1 MTESSHS
8 LAAVPPQSGGALAPK
23 PAGVLAL
30 PEWAPDAQENENA
43 EGVDLL
49 KLLRVIWR
57 RKWLILSVLILA
69 TVTTTL
75 ISSLITPVYRSTI
88 LLQIDYTPP
97 KLLTF
102 GEAARAE
109 PIYRGK
115 NDFYETQYQIL
126 QSRSL
131 AKRVVEQMNL
141 GQNPVFMLQKPSPW
155 EQWISQPLRQLWAGG
170 GTQPPEGKSAVP
182 LTSEQANERAVGRF
196 LGSLGVTPVKDSRLV
211 RLSFSSFD
219 RQLSANVLNTLAQ
232 VFMNLEV
239 DRRYEASAFT
249 RNFLKEQ
256 LEETK
261 VKLQAAETKLTQY
274 ARSQEIVNVETKDGT
289 VHAQKFAAMSAALL
303 EAERARIQAETD
315 YRTLMSDQGQGHTA
329 ILDNTVVQ
337 KLKESRANLEAEYQ
351 QNRKIF
357 KPAYPKMLQLQ
368 EQITELDQQI
378 EREVRNV
385 RAAAKTR
392 YDSLRQ
398 QEQSLRARVAALQED
413 VLKVQD
419 NRATY
424 EILRR
429 EVDSNRALYDNLLQ
443 RVKEAELANNL
454 ELNQISVVD
463 AAEPGGQI
471 KPDTQG
477 NLQLALLLGLVGG
490 LGLAF
495 LFEHL
500 DDTVQSLE
508 ELEKRIGISALGVVP
523 IAKTEKGVAPA
534 LLVKDQPRSGFAEA
548 LRSIRTALMYST
560 AQGAPKLLHLT
571 STSAG
576 EGKSTCAVSLA
587 AAFAQTG
594 GSVLLIDADLRKPSL
609 HNVLNISNESGLT
622 DYLTGDA
629 KPADISRSCVLPNV
643 FVIPAG
649 TLPPNPAELLAGHK
663 FLDLLRTAEQ
673 RFTHVIIDGPP
684 VLGLADALILANLVR
699 NTVMVVES
707 QVTRP
712 KQLRGAIKRLR
723 SANAHI
729 IGGILTKLRRNNQAG
744 RSGDYYNYHYNY
756 QTPYG
761 GTPTAEVRQFPA
773 NPTS

>member
-1 MTESSHS
+1 MSESTHA
-8 LAAVPPQSGGALAPK
+8 LAAVPPQGGALAPR
-23 PAGVLAL
+23 PAGGALAL
-30 PEWAPDAQENENA
+30 PEWAPDAQENEPV

-49 KLLRVIWR
+49 RLLKVAWR
-57 RKWLILSVLILA
+57 RKWLVLSVLILA
-69 TVTTTL
+69 VVTTTL
-75 ISSLITPVYRSTI
+75 ISSLITPVYRSTL

-109 PIYRGK
+109 PLYRGK

-131 AKRVVEQMNL
+131 AKRVVEHMNL
-141 GQNPVFMLQKPSPW
+141 GQNPMFMLQRPSPW
-155 EQWISQPLRQLWAGG
+155 EQWVRQPLQRLWTGTAPVAGEVRPPALTPQQLND
-170 GTQPPEGKSAVP
+170 Q
-182 LTSEQANERAVGRF
+182 AVGRF
-196 LGSLGVTPVKDSRLV
+196 LASLSVMPVKDSRLV
-211 RLSFSSFD
+211 RLGFSSFD
-219 RQLSANVLNTLAQ
+219 RQLSANILNTLAQ

-256 LEETK
+256 IEETK
-261 VKLQAAETKLTQY
+261 RKLQVAETKLTQY

-315 YRTLMSDQGQGHTA
+315 YRTLMGDQGQGHTA
-329 ILDNTVVQ
+329 ILDNTVIQ
-337 KLKESRANLEAEYQ
+337 KLKETRAGLEAEYQ

-368 EQITELDQQI
+368 EQIAELDQQI
-378 EREVRNV
+378 AREVRNV
-385 RAAAKTR
+385 REAARTR
-392 YDSLRQ
+392 YEAARQ
-398 QEQSLRARVAALQED
+398 QEQSLRSRVAALQED

-424 EILRR
+424 EILKRD
-429 EVDSNRALYDNLLQ
+429 VDSNRALYDNLLQ
-443 RVKEAELANNL
+443 RAKEAELANNL

-463 AAEPGGQI
+463 AAESGGQI

-500 DDTVQSLE
+500 DDTVQSPE
-508 ELEKRIGISALGVVP
+508 ELEKRAGISALGVVP
-523 IAKTEKGVAPA
+523 IAKAEKGSSPA
-534 LLVKDQPRSGFAEA
+534 LLIKDQPRSGFAEA

-571 STSAG
+571 STSPG
-576 EGKSTCAVSLA
+576 EGKSTCAASLA

-594 GSVLLIDADLRKPSL
+594 GAVLLIDADLRKPSL
-609 HNVLNISNESGLT
+609 HKILSVSNEVGLT

-629 KPADISRSCVLPNV
+629 RPADISRACAMPNV

-649 TLPPNPAELLAGHK
+649 TLPPNPAELLAGPK
-663 FLDLLRTAEQ
+663 FLDLLRTAES
-673 RFTHVIIDGPP
+673 RFAHVIIDGPP

-699 NTVMVVES
+699 NTVMVVEA

-723 SANAHI
+723 SANAHLV
-729 IGGILTKLRRNNQAG
+729 GGILTKLRRSARPGQG
-744 RSGDYYNYHYNY
+744 TDYSYHYNY

-761 GTPTAEVRQFPA
+761 ASAAEVKQFPV
-773 NPTS
+773 NPVA